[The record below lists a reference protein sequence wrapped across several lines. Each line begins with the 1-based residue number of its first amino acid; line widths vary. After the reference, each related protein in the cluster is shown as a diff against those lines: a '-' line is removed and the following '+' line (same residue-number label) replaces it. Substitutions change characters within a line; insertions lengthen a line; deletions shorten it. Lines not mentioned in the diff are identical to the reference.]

1 MILNINFTKKFE
13 DSFRHDVKLS
23 NYSWFNLG
31 GNAEYFYKAKD
42 EKQLIEFLQ
51 EAKKQNLKITILGA
65 GSNTLFRDKGVKGA
79 VIKLGNEFSYTKL
92 INKNILDV
100 GAATLDR
107 KVANYAKEN
116 NIGNFEFLSCI
127 PGSVGGAIAMNS
139 GCYENDISKILI
151 SIRAIDKKKLSVI
164 EIKKEDIKF
173 SYRGTDL
180 PNNLIIISA
189 KFQGALCAKEK
200 IEKKQSDFIEKKKL
214 SQPSQIKTCGSTF
227 KNPSNNKAWK
237 LIKESGCQGMTEG
250 DAYISEKHCNFFV
263 NKGKATS
270 NDVENLIK
278 KAGCDEFREGDAM
291 ISQKH
296 CNFFVNNGNAKSSD
310 IENLID
316 KVKKKVQ
323 EKTGADLE
331 LEIKIVG
338 EK

>member
-1 MILNINFTKKFE
+1 MILDINFIKKFE
-13 DSFRHDVKLS
+13 GFFNQNVNLS

-31 GNAEYFYKAKD
+31 GNAEYFYKAKN
-42 EKQLIEFLQ
+42 ENQLIEFLR
-51 EAKKQNLKITILGA
+51 EAKKQNLKTTVLGA
-65 GSNTLFRDKGVKGA
+65 GSNTLFRDNGVKGV

-116 NIGNFEFLSCI
+116 NVGNLEFLSCI
-127 PGSVGGAIAMNS
+127 PGSIGGSIIMNS
-139 GCYENDISKILI
+139 GCYENDISKVLV
-151 SIRAIDKKKLSVI
+151 SIRALDQKKLSII

-173 SYRGTDL
+173 LYRGTNLSND
-180 PNNLIIISA
+180 LIIVSA
-189 KFQGALCAKEK
+189 KLKGTTSVTKK
-200 IEKKQSDFIEKKKL
+200 IEKKQSDLIEKKKS

-227 KNPSNNKAWK
+227 KNISKDKKAWK
-237 LIKESGCQGMTEG
+237 LIKE
-250 DAYISEKHCNFFV
+250 
-263 NKGKATS
+263 
-270 NDVENLIK
+270 
-278 KAGCDEFREGDAM
+278 AGCEDYREGDAF

-310 IENLID
+310 IENLIN
-316 KVKKKVQ
+316 KVKKKVY
-323 EKTGADLE
+323 EKTGVNLE